1 MEGGDRP
8 IGRVASLVPSLVG
21 LLVGLARKQE
31 SEHLVALMDRA
42 ERGPW
47 LVLACRRVAGK

>member
-1 MEGGDRP
+1 VEGGNRP
-8 IGRVASLVPSLVG
+8 MGRVASLVPSLLG
-21 LLVGLARKQE
+21 LLVGLARKQA
-31 SEHLVALMDRA
+31 SEQLVALNRA